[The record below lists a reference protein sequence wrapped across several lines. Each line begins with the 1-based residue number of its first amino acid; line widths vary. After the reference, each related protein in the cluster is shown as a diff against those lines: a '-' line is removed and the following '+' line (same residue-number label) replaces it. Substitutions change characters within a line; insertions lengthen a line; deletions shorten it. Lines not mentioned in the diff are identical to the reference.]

1 MANSLSPVITIS
13 IHVPAWGTT
22 LRTLELMSILRF
34 QSTFPRG
41 ERPRKDTVRFIL
53 DNFNPRS
60 RVGNDNC
67 RTKRRRVCARFQST
81 FPRGERLLL
90 RRRCLKNSVFQS
102 TFPRGER
109 RPKAVSGPSPENFNP
124 RSRVGNDGNCSSVRM
139 FPFISIH
146 VPAWG
151 TTGRSHCDTC
161 CRIYFNPRSRVG
173 NDCLHQIRSYS
184 LMNFNPRSRVGNDGN
199 EQYKNDSIR
208 AFQSTFPRGERQGTE
223 CFAMR
228 FHTISIHVPAWG
240 TTAHVGNE
248 SSKKRFQSTFPRGER
263 RNSSVGHHR
272 NLIISIHV
280 PAWGTTEVQY
290 SRL

>member
-1 MANSLSPVITIS
+1 MGNDFLANSLSPVITIS

-109 RPKAVSGPSPENFNP
+109 HWSHNQPANDRNFNP
-124 RSRVGNDGNCSSVRM
+124 RSRVGNDGLKLCL
-139 FPFISIH
+139 
-146 VPAWG
+146 VP
-151 TTGRSHCDTC
+151 
-161 CRIYFNPRSRVG
+161 V
-173 NDCLHQIRSYS
+173 Q
-184 LMNFNPRSRVGNDGN
+184 
-199 EQYKNDSIR
+199 K
-208 AFQSTFPRGERQGTE
+208 
-223 CFAMR
+223 
-228 FHTISIHVPAWG
+228 
-240 TTAHVGNE
+240 
-248 SSKKRFQSTFPRGER
+248 
-263 RNSSVGHHR
+263 
-272 NLIISIHV
+272 ISIHV
-280 PAWGTTEVQY
+280 PAWGTTEIVVPSGCFHSFQSTFPRGERPVSKTY
-290 SRL
+290 VTTTTYISIHVPAWGTTSREPSAVLQ

>member
-151 TTGRSHCDTC
+151 TTGEQNICHYND
-161 CRIYFNPRSRVG
+161 IYFNPRSRVG
-173 NDCLHQIRSYS
+173 NDVKGTIGGFTIK
-184 LMNFNPRSRVGNDGN
+184 NDFNPRSRVGND
-199 EQYKNDSIR
+199 
-208 AFQSTFPRGERQGTE
+208 QS
-223 CFAMR
+223 
-228 FHTISIHVPAWG
+228 
-240 TTAHVGNE
+240 
-248 SSKKRFQSTFPRGER
+248 
-263 RNSSVGHHR
+263 
-272 NLIISIHV
+272 
-280 PAWGTTEVQY
+280 
-290 SRL
+290 

>member
-109 RPKAVSGPSPENFNP
+109 LKFSIPVSSF
-124 RSRVGNDGNCSSVRM
+124 
-139 FPFISIH
+139 F
-146 VPAWG
+146 
-151 TTGRSHCDTC
+151 
-161 CRIYFNPRSRVG
+161 
-173 NDCLHQIRSYS
+173 
-184 LMNFNPRSRVGNDGN
+184 
-199 EQYKNDSIR
+199 K
-208 AFQSTFPRGERQGTE
+208 
-223 CFAMR
+223 
-228 FHTISIHVPAWG
+228 
-240 TTAHVGNE
+240 
-248 SSKKRFQSTFPRGER
+248 FQSTFPRGER
-263 RNSSVGHHR
+263 RNIC
-272 NLIISIHV
+272 NYKDFLKIISIHV
-280 PAWGTTEVQY
+280 PAWGTTEALFAASAAIPNFNPR
-290 SRL
+290 SRVGNDTIQFLICSR